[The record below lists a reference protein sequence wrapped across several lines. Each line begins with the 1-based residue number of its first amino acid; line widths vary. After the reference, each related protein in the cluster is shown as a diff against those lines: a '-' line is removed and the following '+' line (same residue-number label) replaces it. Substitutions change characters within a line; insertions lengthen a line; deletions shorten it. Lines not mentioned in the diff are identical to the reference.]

1 MLSSKLQASI
11 IKSYKFNLEQKLW
24 LMKYVESI
32 ANRNPKL
39 FIKLLNESDDRWGT
53 EMALRIHEV
62 ASYLLSRKDME
73 WGNRVAEVAIQLL
86 RLENQLTR

>member
-24 LMKYVESI
+24 LMKYVESVY
-32 ANRNPKL
+32 NRNPKL
-39 FIKLLNESDDRWGT
+39 FIKMLNESDERWGT
-53 EMALRIHEV
+53 EMALRIHE
-62 ASYLLSRKDME
+62 AATYLLSRQDME

-86 RLENQLTR
+86 RLENQLAQ

>member
-32 ANRNPKL
+32 AKRDPKL
-39 FIKLLNESDDRWGT
+39 FIRLLHESDDRWGT
-53 EMALRIHEV
+53 EMALRIHE
-62 ASYLLSRKDME
+62 AATYLLSRKDME

-86 RLENQLTR
+86 RLENQFTR